1 MTLDQLRYFQAVCQ
15 YGSVSRASD
24 FLHISQ
30 PSVSAAISN
39 LEKEFNVALFTRQ
52 HKRLLLTKEG
62 HLLLDL
68 TDKLLVQAEDI
79 HATMLQLGRKSKV
92 LRLGIP
98 PMIGSLFLPAL
109 YDTYFKQHPQLQV
122 HITEGDN
129 SELRRYLADG
139 QIDMAFLPHTHPFDD
154 SLQAE
159 YLTVFQNVC
168 CVSNAHPLASQSSV
182 RLADLINEPMVL
194 FKNSFFQTER
204 ILDAFSRMGC
214 TPNVILHTA
223 QLSTIQ
229 NMIAGNSAIG
239 FMFQPLLRSI
249 PQGIVGLP
257 LDPPMT
263 TQVSLAWKTGT
274 HLSKEM
280 IGLLCYL
287 KDHFGQNTSP

>member
-15 YGSVSRASD
+15 HGSVSRAAD

-39 LEKEFNVALFTRQ
+39 LEKEFDVALFTRQ
-52 HKRLLLTKEG
+52 RKRLLLTEEG
-62 HLLLDL
+62 RLLSDL
-68 TDKLLVQAEDI
+68 SGKLLTQAEDI
-79 HATMLQLGRKSKV
+79 RVTMHRLGNKRKV
-92 LRLGIP
+92 LRLGTP
-98 PMIGSLFLPAL
+98 PMIGSLFLPSL
-109 YDTYFKQHPQLQV
+109 YDTYFKQHPYLQV

-139 QIDMAFLPHTHPFDD
+139 EIDMAFLPHTHPFDD
-154 SLQAE
+154 SLQTQL
-159 YLTVFQNVC
+159 LTAFQNVC
-168 CVSNAHPLASQSSV
+168 CVSSTHPLATKQSV
-182 RLADLINEPMVL
+182 RLEELSGEPMIL

-204 ILDAFSRMGC
+204 ILGAFSGLGC

-229 NMIAGNSAIG
+229 NMVAGNSAIG
-239 FMFQPLLRSI
+239 FMFQPLLKSM
-249 PQGIVGLP
+249 PQSIVGIP

-280 IGLLCYL
+280 LGLLLYL
-287 KDHFGQNTSP
+287 KDHFGQNTPT